1 MAYSWGTEHGLFG
14 QLLLT
19 LAFTQS
25 CRYQIPSHWGRE
37 DKLYHLLMMVQKWL
51 PCGHKLSF
59 LYFTWQEQG
68 TLRHYYLVS
77 SFPALRRPRGHNR
90 LHGGLWE
97 IEDGLGWEDR
107 GSCDE
112 GNKMI
117 GIWWSRGRKCSQG
130 REHETPRG
138 GTVPENMRWWIIL
151 VNAFERWKWHFKLV
165 WGNCFVKC
173 YIIYDL
179 DHMRCGFMSITLLW
193 GDETKWKKRSW
204 NSSPS
209 QGASTWCS
217 HWVSLTYKY
226 KENWTQKC

>member
-1 MAYSWGTEHGLFG
+1 MDVNCLFCTSHDKNREHVDITTWFLPFQLWGD
-14 QLLLT
+14 
-19 LAFTQS
+19 
-25 CRYQIPSHWGRE
+25 PE
-37 DKLYHLLMMVQKWL
+37 DITIRMEDW
-51 PCGHKLSF
+51 
-59 LYFTWQEQG
+59 
-68 TLRHYYLVS
+68 
-77 SFPALRRPRGHNR
+77 A
-90 LHGGLWE
+90 
-97 IEDGLGWEDR
+97 IEDGLDWEDGGR
-107 GSCDE
+107 CDE

-117 GIWWSRGRKCSQG
+117 GTWWSTGRKCSQG

-138 GTVPENMRWWIIL
+138 GTVPENMRWWITL

-179 DHMRCGFMSITLLW
+179 DHMHCGFMSITLLW
-193 GDETKWKKRSW
+193 EDETKWKKRSW

-217 HWVSLTYKY
+217 HWVSLTYKH